1 MKKIKALL
9 QIKKLT
15 KGENQMKKSII
26 PVLLLST
33 MLTACSSSTSAEPK
47 EVSSISVDAESESE
61 TTQDN
66 EESTAPE
73 ETIIPD
79 NEIGSIEEQVLLDQD
94 GLKVTAME
102 MITDS
107 LWGEGIKLLIENN
120 TEKNIGLGCNALI
133 VNDYMISDLFSS
145 TIAAG
150 KKSNENLYFSSSVLE
165 AAGITNIG
173 QIEIYFHVFDGD
185 SYETITDYDCV
196 TIKTSNFDAMDTTMA
211 DEGEELLNQNGIR
224 IVGKYVDENSFWG
237 TAVLL
242 YIENTS
248 GKNVGISCDDM
259 SINGFMVSPLFSST
273 VYDGKKA
280 IDDIT
285 IMSSDLED
293 NGIDTIEDIEL
304 KFHVYDSDSYSTI
317 FDSEPI
323 SFSLN

>member
-1 MKKIKALL
+1 MKIRNSITTNEKNK
-9 QIKKLT
+9 
-15 KGENQMKKSII
+15 KGENLMKKSII
-26 PVLLLST
+26 PILLLSIAIT
-33 MLTACSSSTSAEPK
+33 GCGSSTSAEPK
-47 EVSSISVDAESESE
+47 EVSTISVNTEPE
-61 TTQDN
+61 TTQDK
-66 EESTAPE
+66 EESSAPE
-73 ETIIPD
+73 ETVIPE

-94 GLKVTAME
+94 GLKVTAKE

-107 LWGEGIKLLIENN
+107 FWGEGIKLLIENN

-150 KKSNENLYFSSSVLE
+150 KKSNENLYFSSSALE

-185 SYETITDYDCV
+185 SYETIKDYDCV
-196 TIKTSNFDAMDTTMA
+196 TIKTSNFDSMDTTVA

-248 GKNVGISCDDM
+248 GKNVGINCDDM
-259 SINGFMVSPLFSST
+259 SINGFMVSPFFSST

-285 IMSSDLED
+285 IMSSDLEEND
-293 NGIDTIEDIEL
+293 IEKIEEIEL
-304 KFHVYDSDSYSTI
+304 KFHIYDSDSYSTI

>member
-1 MKKIKALL
+1 
-9 QIKKLT
+9 
-15 KGENQMKKSII
+15 MKKSII
-26 PVLLLST
+26 PVLLLSA
-33 MLTACSSSTSAEPK
+33 MLTACSSSTSADPK
-47 EVSSISVDAESESE
+47 EVSSISVNAESE
-61 TTQDN
+61 TTQYN

-73 ETIIPD
+73 ETIIHE

-150 KKSNENLYFSSSVLE
+150 KKSNENLYFSSSALE

-185 SYETITDYDCV
+185 SYETIKDYDCV
-196 TIKTSNFDAMDTTMA
+196 TIKTSNFDAMDTTVA

-323 SFSLN
+323 SFSIN

>member
-1 MKKIKALL
+1 
-9 QIKKLT
+9 
-15 KGENQMKKSII
+15 
-26 PVLLLST
+26 
-33 MLTACSSSTSAEPK
+33 
-47 EVSSISVDAESESE
+47 
-61 TTQDN
+61 
-66 EESTAPE
+66 
-73 ETIIPD
+73 
-79 NEIGSIEEQVLLDQD
+79 
-94 GLKVTAME
+94 
-102 MITDS
+102 
-107 LWGEGIKLLIENN
+107 
-120 TEKNIGLGCNALI
+120 
-133 VNDYMISDLFSS
+133 MISDLFSS

-150 KKSNENLYFSSSVLE
+150 KKSNENLYFSSSALE

-185 SYETITDYDCV
+185 SYETIKDYDCV
-196 TIKTSNFDAMDTTMA
+196 TIKTSNFDAMDTTVA

-323 SFSLN
+323 SFSIN